1 MLCSPLFNIFIN
13 DIFYCIQK
21 TYICS
26 YADANFKMKTILI
39 INKVIVSKAIGSGIK
54 TLHAKAEQIVLG
66 IGFKRE
72 NS

>member
-1 MLCSPLFNIFIN
+1 
-13 DIFYCIQK
+13 
-21 TYICS
+21 
-26 YADANFKMKTILI
+26 MKTILI